1 LGDLKEYYK
10 KLGPENTSFHLVG
23 NINKA
28 QAERALQSLEKKWKG
43 PKIPFPKPNFN
54 TADIAGNLYFIDV
67 PNAKQSVLLVG
78 KLAVPA
84 TDRAANRIGFSN
96 EILGGGSSG
105 RLFQTLRIEK
115 GYTYGASS
123 RLLGRKVKAPF
134 YINSSV
140 RANATLPSLQIIENM
155 LKNYGPGFTQKEVE
169 LTKNKVIKRN
179 TRAFESFNAK
189 LGLLNSISKYGKP
202 LDFIE
207 KDQNVLLNMKLEDF
221 KKTIA
226 QHITEEDMVYLVVGD
241 KATQMEE
248 VKKLGK
254 PVIELDIYGNPVR

>member
-1 LGDLKEYYK
+1 
-10 KLGPENTSFHLVG
+10 
-23 NINKA
+23 
-28 QAERALQSLEKKWKG
+28 
-43 PKIPFPKPNFN
+43 
-54 TADIAGNLYFIDV
+54 
-67 PNAKQSVLLVG
+67 
-78 KLAVPA
+78 
-84 TDRAANRIGFSN
+84 
-96 EILGGGSSG
+96 
-105 RLFQTLRIEK
+105 EK